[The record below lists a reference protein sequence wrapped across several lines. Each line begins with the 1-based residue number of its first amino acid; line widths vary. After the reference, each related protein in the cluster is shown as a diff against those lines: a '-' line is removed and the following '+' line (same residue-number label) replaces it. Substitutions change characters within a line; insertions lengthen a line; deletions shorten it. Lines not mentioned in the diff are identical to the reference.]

1 MFRPAAF
8 SLYIISWFLKIPITE
23 IFVLGLAGSML
34 QRFLAAHPLELQL
47 LRLLQRIVIGL
58 YQTLHI
64 SLLRL
69 VLLVHYFF

>member
-8 SLYIISWFLKIPITE
+8 SLYIISWFLEIPITE
-23 IFVLGLAGSML
+23 IFVLGLTGSML

-47 LRLLQRIVIGL
+47 LRLPQRIVIGL
-58 YQTLHI
+58 YQTLYI

-69 VLLVHYFF
+69 VLLGHYFF